1 LKHIP
6 YIEIKGASE
15 NNLKNID
22 LKIPK
27 NRLTVVTGVSG
38 SGKSSIVYDTLYKES
53 QRLYFSTFPAWKRS
67 AQRFSKPEVQ
77 SIRGID
83 ATIAIDQNTSI
94 TTGRSTVGTFCGL
107 YDLLRLLFSRF
118 GTYPESF
125 SQNPDFFNSSGT
137 LSRSLFSFNNTLGA
151 CRACHGYGVED
162 FIDPE
167 LIIEDRN
174 RSIRDRALKITAPNG
189 YIIYSQVTLD
199 VLDLVC
205 REHGFSV
212 DTPLSELSLEQLNV
226 LFYGSDK
233 IKVPFGKHTLESRM
247 KWTGIKAKPRDEGYY
262 RGFINVMLEILKRD
276 RNKNI
281 LRFVKSR
288 KCSKCNGT
296 RLVNEALE
304 VKYKN
309 LNIAHFSDLDLKE
322 FLTFFKELKTNG
334 PEKELIKEIA
344 ETAQTLVDTGL
355 GHLKTSRPS
364 STLSSGEIQ
373 RIKIAALMRSS
384 LSGVT
389 FILDEPT
396 VGLHRSEAR
405 KIIELLKKLRDNGN
419 TVIVVEHDIDTILQ
433 ADHIIETGPVGGI
446 DGGQVLFSGS
456 LKEFLDKDKSLDSP
470 TLQAIKCK
478 KSFKEESSLKDS
490 FLIEGTPLKFFLGAI
505 NLITGP
511 GGCGKRTL
519 MRAIESEL
527 EKLQTKNISIN
538 RSPIGK
544 TPRSNPATYTGISDK
559 IRDIFSKLEGSKKA
573 KLTKSSFSFNTK
585 GGRCEVCEGAGIIE
599 TGMKHFGAV
608 RLTCEKCRGKRF
620 NNEVLKIRYNGS
632 SISDI
637 YDLSINQA
645 AEFFSAQPKILKTL
659 TTMIDLGI
667 GYLKL
672 GQPSST
678 LSGGEA
684 QRVKLA
690 TYLCKNTK
698 ETVFLFEEPTTGLH
712 PKDVGKLIRTLKTL
726 VNSGNTVVAIEHD
739 PDFILAGNHV
749 TELFGKPQN
758 NFKNLVFQGTVKE
771 LSKTDTLTGK
781 VVSSYVLNNVF
792 KIKEPEFPATSKT
805 LELSGINTNN
815 LKNVD
820 ISIKKGEFTVIT
832 GVSGSGK
839 SSLAFDTLFSKSM
852 NTFLEGF
859 SPYFRSLFKTSSSS
873 VIKSSN
879 LMAPIAVSEKFVTI
893 NSRSTAGTASGIW
906 EILRMLFSRVGKLP
920 DGSRCNFSAGDFS
933 FNSASGACP
942 ICEGKGRTPVAD
954 RDKIIT
960 NPERSF
966 LDGALLGTTPGK
978 YYGDHEGQFIHT
990 LETAGKE
997 LGVDF
1002 SKPVNE
1008 LSDEALGIALNGIDN
1023 REFHV
1028 VWNFSRGNRSGTHE
1042 FVAKWPGFIKLF
1054 TDEYLKSIG
1063 NKNEAKLYSLMKE
1076 VTCHECSG
1084 DRLRN
1089 ELLIVTFTGTSV
1101 RKCINMTVAELI
1113 EFTENHSTDL
1123 EADKSISKF
1132 LFSQLRPLLKTLD
1145 ELGLSHL
1152 SMNRSISSL
1161 SLGERERLKLIK
1173 LSRSE
1178 LTNILYIVDEP
1189 SRGIHP
1195 ADSIKVI
1202 SLLKSLTEKG
1212 NTVVAVEHE
1221 PSIIKMA
1228 DNILDLGP
1236 GAGENGGKIVFEGTF
1251 NELLTSSSPTAN
1263 AFKEKLP
1270 PKCLDKKPKMNFSHS
1285 GVNNLKNISCD
1296 IAISGLNIITG
1307 VSGSGKTT
1315 LLREVILE
1323 QLTKEDKTVL
1333 FHENSTFSG
1342 GSGSTVATFTKLKDV
1357 VKKMISKS
1365 SAIKNLWTD
1374 STCKNCKG
1382 SGTVTVPMEHL
1393 LDPVIQCPD
1402 CEGSGFTNNVMEA
1415 KYKGKNIAEI
1425 LSMSV
1430 KNVLSHLL
1438 ENKKLSSLLQTI
1450 SDCGLDYLHL
1460 DQAIRTLSTGEK
1472 QRLTLALDLAE
1483 IQNRKSSNEMF
1494 FLFDEPSTGLHFE
1507 DIKGFLAL
1515 FKELNKHGVT
1525 VICAEHRM
1533 QIVAQADHIIDLG
1546 PGSGKNGGRI
1556 VFEGA
1561 VRELLDDGTKTAT
1574 ALKEFLNMETQ
1585 CTCLD

>member
-1 LKHIP
+1 MKHLP

-67 AQRFSKPEVQ
+67 AQRFSKPDVK
-77 SIRGID
+77 SIKGID

-94 TTGRSTVGTFCGL
+94 TTSRSTVGTFSGL
-107 YDLLRLLFSRF
+107 YDLMRLLFSRF

-125 SQNPDFFNSSGT
+125 LKNPDLFNSSGT
-137 LSRSLFSFNNTLGA
+137 LSRSFFSFNNSLGA
-151 CRACHGYGVED
+151 CHACRGYGVED

-174 RSIRDRALKITAPNG
+174 RSISARALKITAPNG

-199 VLDLVC
+199 VLDSVC

-212 DTPLSELSLEQLNV
+212 DTPLCDLSSEQLNV

-281 LRFVKSR
+281 LRFTKSR

-296 RLVNEALE
+296 RLVDEALE
-304 VKYKN
+304 VKYEGMD
-309 LNIAHFSDLDLKE
+309 ISHFSDLDLNE
-322 FLTFFKELKTNG
+322 FLTFFKELKAKG
-334 PEKELIKEIA
+334 PEKELIKEIV
-344 ETAQTLVDTGL
+344 ETAETLVDTGL
-355 GHLKTSRPS
+355 GHLKISRPS
-364 STLSSGEIQ
+364 FTLSSGEIQ

-396 VGLHRSEAR
+396 VGLHRSEAH
-405 KIIELLKKLRDNGN
+405 KIIKLLKKLRDNGN

-446 DGGQVLFSGS
+446 DGGQILFCGS
-456 LKEFLDKDKSLDSP
+456 LKKFLYPNKSIDSP
-470 TLQAIKCK
+470 TLQAIMCEK
-478 KSFKEESSLKDS
+478 KIKEESGSLRNS
-490 FLIEGTPLKFFLGAI
+490 FFIEETSLKFFFKAI
-505 NLITGP
+505 NTITGT
-511 GGCGKRTL
+511 GGSGKRTL
-519 MRAIESEL
+519 IAAIENDL
-527 EKLQTKNISIN
+527 EKLKIKSIRIN

-559 IRDIFSKLEGSKKA
+559 IRDIFSKLEESKKA
-573 KLTKSSFSFNTK
+573 RLTKSSFSFNTK

-599 TGMKHFGAV
+599 TGMKHFGTV
-608 RLTCEKCRGKRF
+608 RVTCEQCRGKRF
-620 NNEVLKIRYNGS
+620 NSEVLKIRYNGF

-637 YDLSINQA
+637 YDLSVNQA
-645 AEFFSAQPKILKTL
+645 AEFFRNHPKILKTL
-659 TTMIDLGI
+659 ITMIDLGI

-712 PKDVGKLIRTLKTL
+712 PKDVKKLIRTLETL
-726 VNSGNTVVAIEHD
+726 INSGNTVIAIEHD
-739 PDFILAGNHV
+739 PDFILAGDHV
-749 TELFGKPQN
+749 TELLGKPQDS
-758 NFKNLVFQGTVKE
+758 FKNVVFQGSVKE

-781 VVSSYVLNNVF
+781 VISNYVSNNIL
-792 KIKEPEFPATSKT
+792 KIREPEFPTTSKT
-805 LELSGINTNN
+805 LELSGVNTNN
-815 LKNVD
+815 LKNIDV
-820 ISIKKGEFTVIT
+820 SIKKGKFTVIT

-859 SPYFRSLFKTSSSS
+859 SPYFRSLFRTSSSS

-906 EILRMLFSRVGKLP
+906 EILRMLFSRTGKMP

-942 ICEGKGRTPVAD
+942 VCEGKGTTPVANIK
-954 RDKIIT
+954 KIIT

-978 YYGDHEGQFIHT
+978 YYGDKNGQFIHT

-997 LGVDF
+997 LGFDF
-1002 SKPVNE
+1002 NKPVNE
-1008 LSDEALGIALNGIDN
+1008 LSNEALDIALNGIDN

-1028 VWNFSRGNRSGTHE
+1028 VWNFSRGNRSGHYKFTG
-1042 FVAKWPGFIKLF
+1042 KWPGFIKLF
-1054 TDEYLKSIG
+1054 TDEYLRSIG
-1063 NKNEAKLYSLMKE
+1063 NKNEAKLYNLMKE
-1076 VTCHECSG
+1076 VTCHKCGG

-1089 ELLIVTFTGTSV
+1089 ELLNVTFADTTV
-1101 RKCINMTVAELI
+1101 RESINMTVAELI
-1113 EFTENHSTDL
+1113 KFINKNSTDL
-1123 EADKSISKF
+1123 ETDKSISKL
-1132 LFSQLRPLLKTLD
+1132 LFSQLEPLLKTLD

-1195 ADSIKVI
+1195 ADSIKVV
-1202 SLLKSLTEKG
+1202 SLLKNLTEKG

-1236 GAGENGGKIVFEGTF
+1236 GAGENGGKIVFDGTF
-1251 NELLTSSSPTAN
+1251 NELLRSSSPTAK
-1263 AFKEKLP
+1263 AFKENLSIKSLNKN
-1270 PKCLDKKPKMNFSHS
+1270 PKINFSHS
-1285 GVNNLKNISCD
+1285 GVNNLRNISCN
-1296 IAISGLNIITG
+1296 IVIGGLNIITG

-1315 LLREVILE
+1315 LLREIILE

-1333 FHENSTFSG
+1333 FHENSTSSG
-1342 GSGSTVATFTKLKDV
+1342 GSGSTVATFTKLKDAI
-1357 VKKMISKS
+1357 KKMISKS
-1365 SAIKNLWTD
+1365 SRIKNLWTD

-1382 SGTVTVPMEHL
+1382 TGTVTIPMEHL
-1393 LDPVIQCPD
+1393 SDPVIQCPD
-1402 CEGSGFTNNVMEA
+1402 CEGSGFNKHVLEA
-1415 KYKGKNIAEI
+1415 KFKGKNIVDI
-1425 LSMSV
+1425 LSTSV
-1430 KNVLSHLL
+1430 KNVLSHFL
-1438 ENKKLSSLLQTI
+1438 ENKKLSYLLKTI
-1450 SDCGLDYLHL
+1450 SDCGLGYLHL

-1472 QRLTLALDLAE
+1472 QRLTLALDLVE
-1483 IQNRKSSNEMF
+1483 IQNRKSSNTMF
-1494 FLFDEPSTGLHFE
+1494 FLFDEPSTGLHYE

-1515 FKELNKHGVT
+1515 FKKMNSLGVT

-1533 QIVAQADHIIDLG
+1533 QIIAQADHVIDLG
-1546 PGSGKNGGRI
+1546 PGSGINGGTV
-1556 VFEGA
+1556 VFEGH
-1561 VRELLDDGTKTAT
+1561 VSNLIKSGTKTGT
-1574 ALKEFLNMETQ
+1574 ALNEFFNTRE
-1585 CTCLD
+1585 